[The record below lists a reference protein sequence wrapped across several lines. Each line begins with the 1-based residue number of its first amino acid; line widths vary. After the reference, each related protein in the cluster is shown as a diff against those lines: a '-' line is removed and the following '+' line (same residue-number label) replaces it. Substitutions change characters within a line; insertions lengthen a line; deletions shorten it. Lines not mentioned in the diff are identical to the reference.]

1 MNIKKSIAT
10 FAVASL
16 AVAGL
21 AACGGNNASSE
32 DTDLTYPEIELGTT
46 GTDLET
52 TITFYNGRTDM
63 GTDTYKGKNW
73 ADYIAEFNKLYP
85 GIKVDVQTDS
95 NYASNALTRLQGGD
109 WGDIMMIPAVDQS
122 ELPTYFLPL
131 GDLKDME
138 KEVKLADEKAYD
150 GKVYGVATDGQTSGV
165 IYNKRIFEEAGI
177 TELPKT
183 PDEFI
188 ADLKLIKE
196 KTDAIPLY
204 TNYAAGF
211 TMGAWDA
218 YIGGTATGDDAYMNQ
233 ELPHTRSPFSDPGD
247 GTHAYNVYKIL
258 YDAVDQGL
266 TEDDYSTTD
275 WETSKTL
282 MNDGDVATMVL
293 GAWAVTQMQQIGEH
307 GDDVGYMP
315 FPISVDGKQY
325 ASLGGNYSMGVN
337 IDSSADR
344 QEASMIFIKWLT
356 EQSGYAMNEGGVPI
370 AADDENL
377 PSIYADFGDVEM
389 IPNLPAKE
397 GEEDLL
403 NDINSESE
411 LGINSNGDKK
421 VQGIVEHAANHDMS
435 FDDIMDEWNTSWNDA
450 LDTLGVEAK

>member
-1 MNIKKSIAT
+1 M
-10 FAVASL
+10 
-16 AVAGL
+16 
-21 AACGGNNASSE
+21 
-32 DTDLTYPEIELGTT
+32 
-46 GTDLET
+46 
-52 TITFYNGRTDM
+52 
-63 GTDTYKGKNW
+63 
-73 ADYIAEFNKLYP
+73 
-85 GIKVDVQTDS
+85 
-95 NYASNALTRLQGGD
+95 
-109 WGDIMMIPAVDQS
+109 
-122 ELPTYFLPL
+122 
-131 GDLKDME
+131 
-138 KEVKLADEKAYD
+138 
-150 GKVYGVATDGQTSGV
+150 
-165 IYNKRIFEEAGI
+165 
-177 TELPKT
+177 
-183 PDEFI
+183 
-188 ADLKLIKE
+188 
-196 KTDAIPLY
+196 
-204 TNYAAGF
+204 
-211 TMGAWDA
+211 
-218 YIGGTATGDDAYMNQ
+218 
-233 ELPHTRSPFSDPGD
+233 
-247 GTHAYNVYKIL
+247 
-258 YDAVDQGL
+258 DQGL

-450 LDTLGVEAK
+450 LDTLGVDAK